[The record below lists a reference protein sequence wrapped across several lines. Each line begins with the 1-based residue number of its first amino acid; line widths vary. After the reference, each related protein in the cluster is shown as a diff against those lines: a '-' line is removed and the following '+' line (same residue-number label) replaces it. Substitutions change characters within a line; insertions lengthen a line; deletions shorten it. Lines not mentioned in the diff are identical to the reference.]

1 MASRLRSLLHWLK
14 NRRRLKRETSPDAF
28 RRATE
33 EMLELIGMARGVCPC
48 DSQFQTRLQRIKRAT
63 HHRHDLTPQH
73 QFRNLSLQKR
83 LELRDSLQRS
93 RQMLMHSLETVPP
106 PTDRV
111 Q

>member
-33 EMLELIGMARGVCPC
+33 EMLELIGMARGVWPG
-48 DSQFQTRLQRIKRAT
+48 DSQFQTRLQRIEREMHQLQELTAQRRF
-63 HHRHDLTPQH
+63 RH
-73 QFRNLSLQKR
+73 LSLQKR